1 MSNSKQRI
9 REIHDDED
17 VKVGFEEEK
26 GEQEL
31 KDYLERE
38 KKERR
43 EKKKERRK
51 IGPKWAC

>member
-9 REIHDDED
+9 RKIHDYED

-26 GEQEL
+26 GKQEL

-38 KKERR
+38 KEVRR
-43 EKKKERRK
+43 EKKK
-51 IGPKWAC
+51 

>member
-38 KKERR
+38 KEERR

-51 IGPKWAC
+51 IGPK

>member
-1 MSNSKQRI
+1 MSNRKQRI

-17 VKVGFEEEK
+17 VKVGFE

-51 IGPKWAC
+51 IGPK